1 MIYSLLALFLK
12 TAVSVMNLLIV
23 IRCVLSFIP
32 HNPYNSILRY
42 VYEITDLVMA
52 PCSRFMPDALRY
64 PLDFTPIVALVL
76 IEVVYTVLMRMI
88 AILF

>member
-23 IRCVLSFIP
+23 IRCFLSFIP

-52 PCSRFMPDALRY
+52 TCSRFMPDALRY